1 VVYPGGRRCFVAQ
14 IAYKVVVDNPSLRP
28 GTVIE
33 YRSAEGMESTEGYLL
48 KEEAE
53 WSAFL
58 EENMQA
64 QAQWAAEKAQA
75 ERAAKEAARMEAL
88 EALRA
93 TLIAEGG
100 PVPVPLEAPPEP
112 PGEPPTRPMR

>member
-1 VVYPGGRRCFVAQ
+1 MAQ

-88 EALRA
+88 RA
-93 TLIAEGG
+93 TLIAGAILLVLSLRM
-100 PVPVPLEAPPEP
+100 PMAMS
-112 PGEPPTRPMR
+112 RPWRRLSLATLYGLLRLSQPY